1 MTGAFWYLIRT
12 SMRNRLRRQASR
24 LRNPRYAV
32 AFALGVVY
40 FWFFFLR
47 NTRSAAMDATTSRV
61 MLAFAALAVVAYLAW
76 SWMFGTDRT
85 ALAFTRAE
93 VAMLFTAPVSR
104 RGLILYKL
112 ARSQFGIFVSVVIW
126 SVILNRAGDPVAS
139 FMRSLGLWVAMSTL
153 SLHRLGIGLW
163 RAGATELGAGGARR
177 SVPALIA
184 FAAALGAVGWS
195 FWSHWGWVS
204 GAGDAR
210 RTFEAIIGII
220 DLPPAAIAFY
230 PVKLAF
236 APVILRDPGPWAFA
250 LLQALLLL
258 ALHVWWVLSSDSAFE
273 EAAAEASEHQ
283 AKQIEKMRARRGGGG
298 ATVAAKSAR
307 RTIPLPATG
316 LPAVAIVWKNALW
329 MMRTNQL
336 RALMIPPVL
345 LLGGMLVLGRTDPKM
360 GILFAVLSGL
370 FILLLLLFGPMSMR
384 NDLRSD
390 LLHLPMLKTLPIPG
404 RDVVL
409 AQVMSGALSL
419 VVSQVLLVGVAYA
432 ALTFS
437 PGSSPVPAQVLVAGA
452 IAAPALLLALNVAN
466 FTLHNG
472 AALLFPGWVKL
483 GEHGPGGI
491 EATGQMM
498 LTTVATLLGLVLLL
512 VVPAAAGGVGYLA
525 FSTELGTGVLVGL
538 LIASAV
544 LAAETWLMVSGLG
557 RAFETVEPTQ
567 IG

>member
-1 MTGAFWYLIRT
+1 MTGALWYLIRT
-12 SMRNRLRRQASR
+12 SMRNQLRRQASR
-24 LRNPRYAV
+24 LRNPRYAA
-32 AFALGVVY
+32 AFALGIVY

-47 NTRSAAMDATTSRV
+47 NTRSGAMDANTSAA
-61 MLAFAALAVVAYLAW
+61 MLAFAGLAVLAYLAW
-76 SWMFGTDRT
+76 SWVFGTDRT

-93 VAMLFTAPVSR
+93 VAILFTAPVSR

-112 ARSQFGIFVSVVIW
+112 ARSQLGILVSVAIW

-139 FMRSLGLWVAMSTL
+139 LMRGVGLWVAMSTL

-163 RAGATELGAGGARR
+163 RAGATEHGAGGAKR
-177 SVPALIA
+177 SVPAMLV
-184 FAAALGAVGWS
+184 FAAAVGAVGWS
-195 FWSHWGWVS
+195 FWSHWEWVA
-204 GAGDAR
+204 GAGDAT
-210 RTFEAIIGII
+210 RTFEAVRGII
-220 DLPPAAIAFY
+220 DLPPAAIVFY

-236 APVILRDPGPWAFA
+236 APVVLREPGPWAIA

-273 EAAAEASEHQ
+273 EAAAAASEHR
-283 AKQIEKMRARRGGGG
+283 AKALEQIRARRGGT
-298 ATVAAKSAR
+298 APVSVKSTR
-307 RTIPLPATG
+307 RTIPLAATG

-329 MMRTNQL
+329 MLRTNQL
-336 RALMIPPVL
+336 RALLIPPVL
-345 LLGGMLVLGRTDPKM
+345 LLAGLLAFGTGDPKS
-360 GILFAVLSGL
+360 GIVFAILSGI
-370 FILLLLLFGPMSMR
+370 FILTLLLFGPMSMR

-409 AQVMSGALSL
+409 AQVMSGALSV
-419 VVSQVLLVGVAYA
+419 VVSQGLLACVAYA
-432 ALTFS
+432 ALTLS
-437 PGSSPVPAQVLVAGA
+437 PGSSPVPAQVLVACA
-452 IAAPALLLALNVAN
+452 IAAPILLLALNAAN

-483 GEHGPGGI
+483 GEYGPGGI

-512 VVPAAAGGVGYLA
+512 VLPAVAGGVGYLA
-525 FSTELGTGVLVGL
+525 FSAELGTGVLMGL
-538 LIASAV
+538 LVATAI